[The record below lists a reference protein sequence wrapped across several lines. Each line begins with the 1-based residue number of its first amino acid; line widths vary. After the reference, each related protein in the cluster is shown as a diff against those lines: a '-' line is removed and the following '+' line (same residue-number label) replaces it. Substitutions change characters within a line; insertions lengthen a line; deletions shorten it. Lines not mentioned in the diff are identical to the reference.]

1 MRKVESDQPKSK
13 GENRGRQIG
22 RPQSIESINQ
32 NQNHR
37 LRHGCISRRY
47 PRPSRVATKGNGRGT
62 SVMAFRERRD
72 GRREAPYSASS
83 PTSSTTS
90 TSHPLSGP
98 RPRDSYSTR
107 GLVVGRAG
115 ELRCGV
121 SQPGVGG
128 ALLRGLAA
136 GRAGSS
142 AVEPCRRSPPDSW
155 HVASLRAWW
164 RRKSGAANSSWHG
177 R

>member
-1 MRKVESDQPKSK
+1 V
-13 GENRGRQIG
+13 

-37 LRHGCISRRY
+37 WRHGCISRRY
-47 PRPSRVATKGNGRGT
+47 PRPSRVATKGNGRDT
-62 SVMAFRERRD
+62 SVMAFRERRH

-115 ELRCGV
+115 ELRYGV

-128 ALLRGLAA
+128 CSS
-136 GRAGSS
+136 AGS
-142 AVEPCRRSPPDSW
+142 CRRPCGEFRRGALPA
-155 HVASLRAWW
+155 VATRQLAHCELRAWW